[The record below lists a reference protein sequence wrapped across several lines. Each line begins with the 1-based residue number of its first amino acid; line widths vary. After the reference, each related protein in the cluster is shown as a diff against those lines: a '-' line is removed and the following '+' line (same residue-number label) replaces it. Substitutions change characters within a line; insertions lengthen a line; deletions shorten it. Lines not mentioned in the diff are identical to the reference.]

1 MQTLKTIKKDFSRAA
16 FFMKDEI
23 IPCMNALRAAVDAAE
38 TICAKEYWPVPTYGE
53 ILFSV
58 K

>member
-1 MQTLKTIKKDFSRAA
+1 
-16 FFMKDEI
+16 MKDEI